1 MKQVLTLLPDT
12 FLWLK
17 ASAGLLYNAK
27 TFEKDGFNCTPSL
40 KSLCS
45 ALLFVDNLYS
55 VEIEP
60 ENFTA
65 DEAEFVDLVIRKKYG
80 FITRHPAKA
89 YSLPP
94 VLSIQNDI
102 KKLENSPSKSF
113 GEDILKY
120 LTTLTIYAGGRFSG
134 PLYYRQ
140 TFYPFHSESCLE
152 DLEILNFLGHIHSR
166 YIKKVNIVFS
176 HIESTNFLI
185 SLTEKLKA
193 TAPAVV
199 YYCHVRE
206 LSDNV
211 TSVLTQPDVT
221 TILICEYEPASL
233 KVLNDFLASDES
245 RNSFE
250 FNFLIRSQTEYNYW
264 EHLVAQY
271 KIQLYRYIPIYDN
284 NYAFFKQFVFLN
296 EEDITNTRLSKRI
309 VFAHQ
314 AVNIN
319 FFGKLVLLPDRLIYS
334 NVNKPPIGCMQDS
347 PYDLI
352 KNELHRNFAWRVIR
366 DQEPCS
372 GCVYQWLCPSP
383 CQYELI
389 LGKNNLCTLK

>member
-1 MKQVLTLLPDT
+1 MKQVLTLFPDT

-27 TFEKDGFNCTPSL
+27 TFISDGFNNTPVL

-55 VEIEP
+55 IEIEP
-60 ENFTA
+60 ENLTA
-65 DEAEFVDLVIRKKYG
+65 EETEFVDLIIRKKYG
-80 FITRHPAKA
+80 FITDHLEKA

-94 VLSIQNDI
+94 ILSIQNDI

-113 GEDILKY
+113 DENLLKY
-120 LTTLTIYAGGRFSG
+120 LTTLTIYTGGRFPG
-134 PLYYRQ
+134 PSYYRQ
-140 TFYPFHSESCLE
+140 TYYPFHSESRLE
-152 DLEILNFLGHIHSR
+152 DSEILNFFDHIHSR
-166 YIKKVNIVFS
+166 YIKKINIVFS

-185 SLTEKLKA
+185 SLSGKLKA
-193 TAPAVV
+193 AAPKVV

-206 LSDNV
+206 LSDNI
-211 TSVLTQPDVT
+211 TSILTQLDIT
-221 TILICEYEPASL
+221 TILICEYEPAAL
-233 KVLNDFLASDES
+233 TALRDFLEYHKGQHP
-245 RNSFE
+245 FE

-264 EHLVAQY
+264 EHLVSQY
-271 KIQLYRYIPIYDN
+271 EIKLYKYIPIYDN
-284 NYAFFKQFVFLN
+284 NYAFFNRFVFLN
-296 EEDITNTRLSKRI
+296 EEDITNTTLSKRI

-319 FFGKLVLLPDRLIYS
+319 FFGELILLPDGLVFS
-334 NVNKPPIGCMQDS
+334 NVNKPPVGYMQDS

-352 KNELHRNFAWRVIR
+352 KNELHKNYAWRVIR

-372 GCVYQWLCPSP
+372 ECVYQWLCPSP
-383 CQYELI
+383 GQYELI
-389 LGKNNLCTLK
+389 LGKNNLCTIK